1 MNCELHSRMQFT
13 FELRI
18 TNFEL
23 RTKIRLPINPRM
35 QYSIAYRK
43 QGTLLGGKHRH
54 LLKRYE
60 KHLLDFYSW
69 NYKYKFNLCCSFFC
83 IQTYNTLV
91 LSLIKNLLRKYVC
104 NKINDNTSYP
114 LSLYTAAMNLKTA
127 AKISKYLNFILG
139 IHWYVVLI
147 YWFSLDKLFRKLLL
161 VELLRMEGWEIC
173 RTKIFRAVFI
183 WNNLLKLT

>member
-23 RTKIRLPINPRM
+23 RSKIRLPINPRM

-54 LLKRYE
+54 LLKRYK

-104 NKINDNTSYP
+104 NKINDNTSNP
-114 LSLYTAAMNLKTA
+114 LNLYTATMNFKTT